1 MSFTTHTPI
10 VRRTVTCTP
19 TRTTEWVLT
28 DKTPNPFE
36 CAQTIVIA
44 DAEWS
49 TPILIDELMKA
60 ASYHVYRKVSFYDV
74 AHLAMKWTGESFELN
89 GCVFTKGE
97 TK

>member
-1 MSFTTHTPI
+1 MSFTTHTP
-10 VRRTVTCTP
+10 VNRRTVTCTP
-19 TRTTEWVLT
+19 ARVTTWVLT

-36 CAQTIVIA
+36 VSQTLVHA

-49 TPILIDELMKA
+49 APILIDELVKA
-60 ASYHVYRKVSFYDV
+60 ASYHVYRKVTFYDV
-74 AHLAMKWTGESFELN
+74 AHLAMNWTGESFELN